1 MIRAW
6 LDLSATGIFVSLFVL
21 YFGVAALLT
30 VITFCWPLAR
40 KTQSLNGIVAPFFG
54 SVAILFALLTGFLAS
69 DVGDRNRHAY
79 RTVQAEAGELH
90 NIYTLSIAAVSD
102 MRAIRTA
109 LKAYVSSVV
118 SQEWPAIA
126 DGLTSPNTDVLY
138 DGLLREVSTPSIA
151 KASGNAIQSA
161 LLNATI
167 RLGTARNERLALSA
181 DHTNDLKWIMVIL
194 LGLFT
199 QVAIALVHMERPRA
213 FIASLALFSGAVVV
227 TLGIIAL
234 QEYPF
239 YGAFQISP
247 APIEALQSLSE

>member
-1 MIRAW
+1 
-6 LDLSATGIFVSLFVL
+6 
-21 YFGVAALLT
+21 
-30 VITFCWPLAR
+30 
-40 KTQSLNGIVAPFFG
+40 
-54 SVAILFALLTGFLAS
+54 
-69 DVGDRNRHAY
+69 
-79 RTVQAEAGELH
+79 
-90 NIYTLSIAAVSD
+90 
-102 MRAIRTA
+102 
-109 LKAYVSSVV
+109 
-118 SQEWPAIA
+118 
-126 DGLTSPNTDVLY
+126 VLY

-151 KASGNAIQSA
+151 KTSGNAIQSA

-213 FIASLALFSGAVVV
+213 FVASLVLFSGAVVV

-239 YGAFQISP
+239 YGAFRISP